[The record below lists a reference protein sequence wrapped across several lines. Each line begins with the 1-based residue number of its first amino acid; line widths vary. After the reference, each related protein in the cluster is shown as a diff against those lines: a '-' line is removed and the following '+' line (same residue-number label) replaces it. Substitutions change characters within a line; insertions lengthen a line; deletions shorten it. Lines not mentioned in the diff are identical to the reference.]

1 MNQLPQDPFMLLST
15 VNMLLRDGA
24 FDSLDDLAAA
34 YGTTADDITRRLA
47 EAGFEYLPE
56 ARRFA

>member
-24 FDSLDDLAAA
+24 YDSLDDLAAA
-34 YGTTADDITRRLA
+34 FGTTAAEICRRLG
-47 EAGFEYLPE
+47 EAGFEYIPE

>member
-34 YGTTADDITRRLA
+34 YGTPADDITRRLA

>member
-34 YGTTADDITRRLA
+34 YGTTAADITDRLA
-47 EAGFEYLPE
+47 AAGFEYLPE
-56 ARRFA
+56 CRRFA